1 MVDYI
6 VKRDNTFE
14 RWNPDKINDSIKKC
28 LMTNNILEEN
38 DLEEKSK
45 TITNIVLSNINGS
58 NKVSQEYVQDL
69 VEKGLMSFGFFDEA
83 KNYILYR
90 EKRREI
96 REEKKLQMDIVETI
110 DSYISGDD
118 WRINENANMDYSY
131 QGLVLNIS
139 GEIESKYCLNK
150 YPENVREAHLNN
162 YFHIHDLSQGL
173 VGYCSGWSLY
183 DLILEG
189 FNLPGCCSSGPGKHF
204 DSILSQII
212 NFIGTLQNEWAGAQ
226 AFSSIDT
233 LLAPFIYYDNLTYKQ
248 VKQSMQRFVYN
259 LNTTSR
265 WGGQCPFSNLTF
277 DLTVPKDYKDMPV
290 LIGGQVKD
298 KTYKEFTEEMEMIN
312 KAFLEIMRDGDNNGR
327 IFSFPIPTYNIT
339 KEFNWDSEI
348 GQLIL
353 EMTAKYG
360 TPYFQNFINSDISE
374 SDVRSFCCRLQL
386 DKRQIKK
393 QLKHKT
399 GGLFGSGELT
409 GSVGVVTLN
418 LPRYA
423 YLSNNEDEF
432 FEKLERYARTAKDSL
447 EFKRKMISNNFD
459 KGMFPW
465 TSRYLKQ
472 KFHTYFSTIGVV
484 GGHEACLNLFGEGI
498 ETEKGKE
505 FSIRILN
512 KLRDLMLEF
521 QDETGNMYNLE
532 ATPAEGCIAGDTIIK
547 TIDGDFKIEDLVG
560 KEIGV
565 YSFDIEKGKFCVKKG
580 YDIRKTRSNA
590 KVIRIT
596 FDNDTYIDLTPD
608 HPVAVN
614 RPNRWGYSQV
624 VWAEAQDLEI
634 GKSIKSLY
642 FHTEEDNRVSDVI
655 NENNLNHKVKNIEY
669 LEETIDVYNM
679 EVEYTECYFAGDGIL
694 IHNCNYKLAK
704 NDKKEYPNIIT
715 SGKDEPYYTNSTQL
729 PVDLTNDVFFA
740 LEHQNDLQRLYTG
753 GTVFHTFI
761 GEEIIDPNSIKEF
774 ITKAFSMTK
783 MPYISIT
790 PTFSIC
796 NDHGYISGEH
806 FDCPTCGKEC
816 EVYTRVVGYYRPVK
830 RFNKGKKE
838 EYKERETFNI

>member
-1 MVDYI
+1 MVQYI
-6 VKRDNTFE
+6 IKRDDTLE
-14 RWNPDKINDSIKKC
+14 EWNPNKITDSIKKSIIA
-28 LMTNNILEEN
+28 NNLLDEY
-38 DLEEKSK
+38 DAEEKSK
-45 TITNIVLSNINGS
+45 NVTQLVLTNING
-58 NKVSQEYVQDL
+58 NKEIKQEEVQNL
-69 VEKGLMSFGFFDEA
+69 VEKGLMSFGFFDAA

-96 REEKKLQMDIVETI
+96 REEKRLQMDIVKTI
-110 DSYISGDD
+110 DSYIEGSD

-131 QGLVLNIS
+131 QGLVLNLS

-150 YPENVREAHLNN
+150 YPEIVRESHLNN

-183 DLILEG
+183 DLLLEG
-189 FNLPGCCSSGPGKHF
+189 FNLKGCCSSGPPKHF
-204 DSILSQII
+204 DSVLSQII

-233 LLAPFIYYDNLTYKQ
+233 LLAPFVYYDNLTYND
-248 VKQSMQRFVYN
+248 VKQSMQRFIYN

-277 DLTVPKDYKDMPV
+277 DLTVPKDYKNMPV
-290 LIGGQVKD
+290 LIGGKVKD
-298 KTYKEFTEEMEMIN
+298 KKYSDFTEEMKMIN
-312 KAFLEIMRDGDNNGR
+312 KAFLEVMKAGDYNGR

-339 KEFNWDSEI
+339 KEFDWDSEI

-360 TPYFQNFINSDISE
+360 TPYFQNFINSDIDPT
-374 SDVRSFCCRLQL
+374 DVRSFCCRLQL

-423 YLSNNEDEF
+423 YLSKDENEF
-432 FEKLERYARTAKDSL
+432 FDMLEKYAKIAKDSL
-447 EFKRKMISNNFD
+447 EFKRKMVSNNFD

-472 KFHTYFSTIGVV
+472 KFDTYFSTIGVI

-505 FSIRILN
+505 FSVKILN
-512 KLRDLMLEF
+512 KLRDLMISF
-521 QDETGNMYNLE
+521 QEETGNMYNLE
-532 ATPAEGCIAGDTIIK
+532 ATPAEGT
-547 TIDGDFKIEDLVG
+547 
-560 KEIGV
+560 
-565 YSFDIEKGKFCVKKG
+565 S
-580 YDIRKTRSNA
+580 
-590 KVIRIT
+590 
-596 FDNDTYIDLTPD
+596 
-608 HPVAVN
+608 
-614 RPNRWGYSQV
+614 
-624 VWAEAQDLEI
+624 
-634 GKSIKSLY
+634 
-642 FHTEEDNRVSDVI
+642 
-655 NENNLNHKVKNIEY
+655 
-669 LEETIDVYNM
+669 
-679 EVEYTECYFAGDGIL
+679 
-694 IHNCNYKLAK
+694 YKLAK
-704 NDKKEYPNIIT
+704 NDKEEFPDIIT
-715 SGKDEPYYTNSTQL
+715 SGNDEPYYTNSTQL
-729 PVDLTNDVFFA
+729 PVDYTNDVFFA
-740 LEHQNDLQRLYTG
+740 IEHQNDLQTLYTG

-761 GEEIIDPNSIKEF
+761 GEEIKNPNSIKEF
-774 ITKAFSMTK
+774 LIKAFSMTK
-783 MPYISIT
+783 MPYLSIT

-796 NDHGYISGEH
+796 ETHGYISGEH
-806 FDCPTCGKEC
+806 FDCPECGKEC
-816 EVYTRVVGYYRPVK
+816 EVYSRVVGYYRPVK

-838 EYKERETFNI
+838 EFKERKTFDVENKKEINKCLN